1 MEIDHNIGFVTFADV
16 LGWKGIWQ
24 ANSYKDPVNS
34 LIEIKSAITESI
46 SLINKRHFE
55 CLLDGELKDHI
66 DSNLKKEILEYVFR
80 SNLSIDEAISK
91 AYESKN
97 DLDKFKAFWDP
108 YLVSM
113 KIDLIS
119 DTFIITSNSK
129 NRRHEFYLHMLICQR
144 LILECLK
151 QKLLVRGATSY
162 GDYYNKEL
170 VFIGPA
176 IDDSASWHEIGE
188 EIGVFLTP
196 KAMIM
201 INDIKLESIKLA
213 IGDSNILDIITLGE
227 PKMKVDTFKTFL
239 VDWYDG
245 KEYFNSIIIGYP
257 TILPEIHK
265 KILYS
270 NSRLEFFEEH
280 RKVKNNVK

>member
-1 MEIDHNIGFVTFADV
+1 MELEYSIGFVTFADV

-24 ANSYKDPVNS
+24 TNNYKDPVNS
-34 LIEIKSAITESI
+34 LIEIKDTISESI
-46 SLINKRHFE
+46 SLMNKRYFE
-55 CLLDGELKDHI
+55 YLLNDEIKDYV
-66 DSNLKKEILEYVFR
+66 DSNLKRDMLYYIFR
-80 SNLSIDEAISK
+80 RNLGVNEAINKTYKSK
-91 AYESKN
+91 DN
-97 DLDKFKAFWDP
+97 LDKFKVLIDT
-108 YLVSM
+108 YLVSI

-129 NRRHEFYLHMLICQR
+129 NRPYEFYLHMLICQR

-176 IDDSASWHEIGE
+176 IDDSASWHEMGE

-196 KAMIM
+196 KAMFM
-201 INDIKLESIKLA
+201 IKDIDLSRVELA
-213 IGDSNILDIITLGE
+213 IGDSNIFDIITLGE
-227 PKMKVDTFKTFL
+227 PKMKVNTFKTLL

-245 KEYFNSIIIGYP
+245 KEYFNSIISGYP

-265 KILYS
+265 KILHS
-270 NSRLEFFEEH
+270 NSRLDYFEKH
-280 RKVKNNVK
+280 RKDKNVE